1 MKAETTSKDIVEI
14 KEAIG
19 GTLTKGGG
27 LRARIQR
34 METAFAVAI
43 AFAVWISLSGITT
56 FIDIKYQQE
65 TRRIVGEIVGEEVEK
80 KIAPLRNDIAELRKA
95 LEPPNKPKDEKS
107 Q

>member
-1 MKAETTSKDIVEI
+1 MKTETTSKDIAEI

-43 AFAVWISLSGITT
+43 AFAIWISLSGITLYLDAK
-56 FIDIKYQQE
+56 FEKN
-65 TRRIVGEIVGEEVEK
+65 TRKMIREEL
-80 KIAPLRNDIAELRKA
+80 APLRNDIAELRKA
-95 LEPPNKPKDEKS
+95 LEPPNKLKDEKS

>member
-1 MKAETTSKDIVEI
+1 MKTETTSKDIAEI

-43 AFAVWISLSGITT
+43 AFAIWISLSGITLYLDAK
-56 FIDIKYQQE
+56 FEKN
-65 TRRIVGEIVGEEVEK
+65 TRKMIREEL
-80 KIAPLRNDIAELRKA
+80 APLRNDIAELRKA

>member
-1 MKAETTSKDIVEI
+1 MKAETTSKDIAEI

-43 AFAVWISLSGITT
+43 AFAIWISLSGITLY
-56 FIDIKYQQE
+56 FDAKFE
-65 TRRIVGEIVGEEVEK
+65 KNTRKMIREEL
-80 KIAPLRNDIAELRKA
+80 APLRNDIAELRKA

>member
-1 MKAETTSKDIVEI
+1 MKTETTSKDIAEI

-43 AFAVWISLSGITT
+43 AFAIWISLSGITLYLDAK
-56 FIDIKYQQE
+56 FEKN
-65 TRRIVGEIVGEEVEK
+65 TRKMIREEL
-80 KIAPLRNDIAELRKA
+80 APLRNDIAALRKA
-95 LEPPNKPKDEKS
+95 LEPSNKPKDEKS